1 MSKLPSD
8 RYLLL
13 GLLSVTASHPV
24 FACFCFQTS
33 VCETF
38 ASAEL
43 VFVGKAVDIRPD
55 FDFRDTAVR
64 QQLRAL
70 LEDSSAEGFIKLK
83 TFYLRVLPEPVRTE
97 VERMVTRDQLDTA
110 LNELSKIKKRVTFHV
125 NQVYKGIAQSN
136 HELDLFTSFTDC
148 GIHFITGETYLVYA
162 SKLQTGYEA
171 GACSRTRRLSDARED
186 LAYLQFM
193 RSGVTDKGRL
203 YGFVSSSDMDLRR
216 LLDWDWVPDPVPG
229 VRVQLRTDSV
239 TLEATTDKDG
249 RYVFDGLP
257 GGDFEIAISDSRGDN
272 ALSKPRH
279 VHLPKSACK
288 IEPFYI
294 PKAALRN

>member
-1 MSKLPSD
+1 VLTKWMSKLPSD

-97 VERMVTRDQLDTA
+97 VERMVTRDQLDRP
-110 LNELSKIKKRVTFHV
+110 LMS
-125 NQVYKGIAQSN
+125 
-136 HELDLFTSFTDC
+136 
-148 GIHFITGETYLVYA
+148 
-162 SKLQTGYEA
+162 
-171 GACSRTRRLSDARED
+171 
-186 LAYLQFM
+186 
-193 RSGVTDKGRL
+193 
-203 YGFVSSSDMDLRR
+203 
-216 LLDWDWVPDPVPG
+216 
-229 VRVQLRTDSV
+229 
-239 TLEATTDKDG
+239 
-249 RYVFDGLP
+249 
-257 GGDFEIAISDSRGDN
+257 
-272 ALSKPRH
+272 
-279 VHLPKSACK
+279 
-288 IEPFYI
+288 
-294 PKAALRN
+294 